1 MPEFIARTDPD
12 STSGRTGPGRWAV
25 VMAPC
30 PGVLWTNDID
40 AVGFVAIG
48 QVADTIF
55 ETIDV
60 DDQIQAGI
68 DAGRTA
74 TQVFDGMVGLI
85 GKSVS
90 EGELTNWGRPSTR
103 LKLDA
108 PPRLTKREILDM
120 TAETEQ

>member
-1 MPEFIARTDPD
+1 MPEFIAHTDPD
-12 STSGRTGPGRWAV
+12 STSGRSGPGRWAV
-25 VMAPC
+25 VQTPC

-55 ETIDV
+55 ESIDI
-60 DDQIQAGI
+60 DDDIQAGV
-68 DAGRTA
+68 DAGHTA
-74 TQVFDGMVGLI
+74 TQVFDRMVGLI
-85 GKSVS
+85 GKSIS

-108 PPRLTKREILDM
+108 PPRLTKREILDQ
-120 TAETEQ
+120 TSGES